1 MRADV
6 SHAPM
11 RTAGPSRLTAGL
23 VGAERPRNVFMRVVG
38 APSLLHYGRSAARV
52 SSFQGGGR
60 MSKAIA
66 HGAKI
71 RGIVMSGALAGAAG
85 CPASGSGTETT
96 DAATTTT
103 TGTTG
108 SSTDAAPTTSGAT
121 TTTTTGTTGVETT
134 GTTAG
139 TTTGTTGTTTGVG
152 TTGAT
157 SGGTTGDDEVDFG
170 CDDTTAGDTTGGD
183 TDGPG
188 VCACILDDAEGDWG
202 EAPSQPIC
210 GETLC
215 VAVKAGCEGY
225 CDFEIPLVVEDPV
238 ALKCALTALRD
249 RTPGIIRW
257 YFSEAGGQYSDHGY
271 VLIRDDGTAIRRH
284 WGAQDLDY
292 VVSDALYGTM
302 PDACAFEQCLAAGS
316 AELRFDCM
324 RKFPLGPTVACDD
337 GWLNTDF

>member
-1 MRADV
+1 
-6 SHAPM
+6 
-11 RTAGPSRLTAGL
+11 
-23 VGAERPRNVFMRVVG
+23 
-38 APSLLHYGRSAARV
+38 
-52 SSFQGGGR
+52 

-121 TTTTTGTTGVETT
+121 TTTTTATTGVETT

-271 VLIRDDGTAIRRH
+271 VLIRVDGTAIRRH

-302 PDACAFEQCLAAGS
+302 PDACAFEQCLTAGS

>member
-1 MRADV
+1 
-6 SHAPM
+6 
-11 RTAGPSRLTAGL
+11 
-23 VGAERPRNVFMRVVG
+23 
-38 APSLLHYGRSAARV
+38 
-52 SSFQGGGR
+52 

-121 TTTTTGTTGVETT
+121 TTTTTATTGVETT

-271 VLIRDDGTAIRRH
+271 VLIRVDGTAIRRH

>member
-1 MRADV
+1 
-6 SHAPM
+6 
-11 RTAGPSRLTAGL
+11 
-23 VGAERPRNVFMRVVG
+23 
-38 APSLLHYGRSAARV
+38 
-52 SSFQGGGR
+52 

-271 VLIRDDGTAIRRH
+271 VLIRVDGTAIRRH

-302 PDACAFEQCLAAGS
+302 PDACAFEQCLTAGS